1 MAASKEEDEKGDE
14 KAPKKGKDHF
24 VNLVLSF
31 GPSLLALGLWR
42 RGSPAEMLGVVFCWA
57 CYMLQVRHFLRR
69 TSVRR
74 MLVASLGSCDVRA
87 E

>member
-31 GPSLLALGLWR
+31 GPSLLAFGLWR
-42 RGSPAEMLGVVFCWA
+42 RGGPSEMLGSRVLLGLLHA
-57 CYMLQVRHFLRR
+57 LRWWR
-69 TSVRR
+69 AMAAAMIGQSEAGA
-74 MLVASLGSCDVRA
+74 VA
-87 E
+87 